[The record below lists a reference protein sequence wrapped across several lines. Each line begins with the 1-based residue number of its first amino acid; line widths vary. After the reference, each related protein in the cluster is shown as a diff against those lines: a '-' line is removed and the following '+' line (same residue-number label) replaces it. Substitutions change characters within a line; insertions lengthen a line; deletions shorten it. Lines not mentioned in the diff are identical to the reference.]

1 MRLAEVSVL
10 GVYVS
15 PLVPMLL
22 AAWAATL
29 VLQRLADRAGLL
41 RRVWHPALFMFCTY
55 LVVLAAIVLAVAG

>member
-1 MRLAEVSVL
+1 MRFAEVSVL

-29 VLQRLADRAGLL
+29 VLQRLADQAGLL

>member
-1 MRLAEVSVL
+1 MRFTEVSVL
-10 GVYVS
+10 GVYIS

-29 VLQRLADRAGLL
+29 ALQRLGDRSGLL
-41 RRVWHPALFMFCTY
+41 RHVWHPALFMFCTY

>member
-1 MRLAEVSVL
+1 MRFTEVNVL
-10 GVYVS
+10 GVYIS

-41 RRVWHPALFMFCTY
+41 RHVWHPALFMFCTY
-55 LVVLAAIVLAVAG
+55 LVLLAAIVLAVAG